1 MSQPFLVLHKL
12 AFVATYTGRQLI
24 GFEAVLKAILTAPI
38 TGFAMRCGSR
48 KTDEMHPFPLEG
60 IARMTPMLLDIG
72 GETNMLRIQGRALV
86 SSALL
91 GRRGSGLNPII
102 HGSEWILAAS
112 SAWGTQHVTSE
123 LTALTVARDQNGLQP
138 VKVGHVTQ
146 GRHADS

>member
-1 MSQPFLVLHKL
+1 
-12 AFVATYTGRQLI
+12 
-24 GFEAVLKAILTAPI
+24 
-38 TGFAMRCGSR
+38 
-48 KTDEMHPFPLEG
+48 
-60 IARMTPMLLDIG
+60 MLLDIG